1 MLRSQ
6 RPSIAGSLAPFLFV
20 LRLRACGHRKPFHTT
35 EDIMKKP
42 TLASCILAAASFLA
56 LLGCTQ
62 PTLAARLVDVSIVNR
77 STGERLTPWRHEGKL
92 YVTGTPGERYTIEL
106 RSRQGERVLT
116 VLSVDGV
123 NVLTGQTA
131 ATLQSGYVID
141 GWQSYAINGWRKS
154 MDDVAQFVF
163 TALPDSYAARTGRP
177 GNVGVIGVA
186 VYRERAVPSQP
197 IASAPQP
204 SSPWRAES
212 RAQASDESA
221 PAPMAKKAE
230 NEASRDR
237 AAAAGAIGEQRGEQR
252 AERRADRQ
260 ESLADTESKAM
271 KLGTGHGQREHSPTR
286 YTEFVRQ
293 SDTPDEIVTIYYDSR
308 ANLIARGIIRSPRL
322 ASPSPFPGDNGFVP
336 DPRG

>member
-1 MLRSQ
+1 
-6 RPSIAGSLAPFLFV
+6 
-20 LRLRACGHRKPFHTT
+20 
-35 EDIMKKP
+35 MKKP
-42 TLASCILAAASFLA
+42 TLASCILGTASFLA

-77 STGERLTPWRHEGKL
+77 STGERLKPWRHEGKL
-92 YVTGTPGERYTIEL
+92 YVAGTPGERYAIEL
-106 RSRQGERVLT
+106 KSRQGERVLT

-131 ATLQSGYVID
+131 APLQSGYVID

-186 VYRERAVPSQP
+186 VYREKAVPPQP
-197 IASAPQP
+197 ITLAPQP
-204 SSPWRAES
+204 ASPWRNEA
-212 RAQASDESA
+212 RTQAGDESA
-221 PAPMAKKAE
+221 PATMAKKAE
-230 NEASRDR
+230 GKASGEQS
-237 AAAAGAIGEQRGEQR
+237 AATGAVGEQRGEQP

-260 ESLADTESKAM
+260 ESLVAGESKAM

-322 ASPSPFPGDNGFVP
+322 AEPSPFPGSSGFVP

>member
-1 MLRSQ
+1 
-6 RPSIAGSLAPFLFV
+6 
-20 LRLRACGHRKPFHTT
+20 
-35 EDIMKKP
+35 MKNP
-42 TLASCILAAASFLA
+42 ALASCILGTASFLA

-92 YVTGTPGERYTIEL
+92 YVAGTPGERYAIEL
-106 RSRQGERVLT
+106 KSRQGERVLT

-131 ATLQSGYVID
+131 ATLQAGYVID

-163 TALPDSYAARTGRP
+163 TALPDSYAARTGRA
-177 GNVGVIGVA
+177 GHVGVIGVA
-186 VYRERAVPSQP
+186 VYREKAVPSQP
-197 IASAPQP
+197 IALAPQP
-204 SSPWRAES
+204 ASPWRGES
-212 RAQASDESA
+212 RAQAGDESA

-230 NEASRDR
+230 NEASSDR
-237 AAAAGAIGEQRGEQR
+237 SAATGAVGEQRG
-252 AERRADRQ
+252 DRQ
-260 ESLADTESKAM
+260 ESLADGESKAM
-271 KLGTGHGQREHSPTR
+271 RLGTGHGQREHSPTR
-286 YTEFVRQ
+286 YTEFVRR
-293 SDTPDEIVTIYYDSR
+293 SDAPDEIVTIYYDSR

-322 ASPSPFPGDNGFVP
+322 AEPSPFPGNSGFVP

>member
-1 MLRSQ
+1 
-6 RPSIAGSLAPFLFV
+6 
-20 LRLRACGHRKPFHTT
+20 
-35 EDIMKKP
+35 MKTP
-42 TLASCILAAASFLA
+42 TLASCILATASFLA
-56 LLGCTQ
+56 LVGCAQ
-62 PTLAARLVDVSIVNR
+62 PTQAARLVDVSVVNR
-77 STGERLTPWRHEGKL
+77 STGERLTPVRHEGRL
-92 YVTGTPGERYTIEL
+92 YVAGTPGDRYAIEL
-106 RSRQGERVLT
+106 KSRRGERVLT

-141 GWQSYAINGWRKS
+141 GWQSYAVSGWRKS

-186 VYRERAVPSQP
+186 VYRERAVPQP
-197 IASAPQP
+197 LVVAPQSP
-204 SSPWRAES
+204 SPWRDEL
-212 RAQASDESA
+212 RAQADDA
-221 PAPMAKKAE
+221 PAASGLAKKAE
-230 NEASRDR
+230 NEASRDQS
-237 AAAAGAIGEQRGEQR
+237 AEMGAAGERQ
-252 AERRADRQ
+252 AERRSSRTD
-260 ESLADTESKAM
+260 SESKSM

-322 ASPSPFPGDNGFVP
+322 AEPSPFPGSSGFVP

>member
-1 MLRSQ
+1 VIHRIFGHAPVSTTVDRRHINPVSEVLPFTGLRTSQ
-6 RPSIAGSLAPFLFV
+6 S
-20 LRLRACGHRKPFHTT
+20 TT

-42 TLASCILAAASFLA
+42 TLASCILGAASFLA
-56 LLGCTQ
+56 LLGCAQ
-62 PTLAARLVDVSIVNR
+62 PTSAARLVVNR

-92 YVTGTPGERYTIEL
+92 YVAGTPGERYAIEL
-106 RSRQGERVLT
+106 KSRRGERVLT

-163 TALPDSYAARTGRP
+163 TAQPDSYAARTGRP
-177 GNVGVIGVA
+177 GNVGVIGLA
-186 VYRERAVPSQP
+186 VYRERVVPAQP
-197 IASAPQP
+197 MSLAP
-204 SSPWRAES
+204 SPWLGES

-221 PAPMAKKAE
+221 PAGMAKKAE
-230 NEASRDR
+230 NQASRDR
-237 AAAAGAIGEQRGEQR
+237 PAAAGAVGEPLAEQR
-252 AERRADRQ
+252 AARRADRQ
-260 ESLADTESKAM
+260 ESLADSESKVM

-286 YTEFVRQ
+286 YTEFMRQ

-308 ANLIARGIIRSPRL
+308 ANLIARGIIRSPRF
-322 ASPSPFPGDNGFVP
+322 AEPSPFPGSSGFVP

>member
-1 MLRSQ
+1 
-6 RPSIAGSLAPFLFV
+6 
-20 LRLRACGHRKPFHTT
+20 
-35 EDIMKKP
+35 MKNP
-42 TLASCILAAASFLA
+42 TLASSILATASFLA

-62 PTLAARLVDVSIVNR
+62 PTLAARLVDVSVVNR
-77 STGERLTPWRHEGKL
+77 STGERLTPVRHDGKL
-92 YVTGTPGERYTIEL
+92 YVAGTPGDRYAIEL
-106 RSRQGERVLT
+106 KSRRGERVLT

-186 VYRERAVPSQP
+186 VYRERAVPP
-197 IASAPQP
+197 PAALAPQSP
-204 SSPWRAES
+204 SPWRDEM
-212 RAQASDESA
+212 RAQADEA
-221 PAPMAKKAE
+221 PTASGLAKKAE
-230 NEASRDR
+230 NAASRDQS
-237 AAAAGAIGEQRGEQR
+237 AEVDAIGERQADRR
-252 AERRADRQ
+252 SSRADS
-260 ESLADTESKAM
+260 EAKSM

-286 YTEFVRQ
+286 YTEFVRH

-322 ASPSPFPGDNGFVP
+322 AEPSPFPGSSGFVP

>member
-1 MLRSQ
+1 
-6 RPSIAGSLAPFLFV
+6 
-20 LRLRACGHRKPFHTT
+20 
-35 EDIMKKP
+35 MKTP
-42 TLASCILAAASFLA
+42 TLASCILGTASFLA

-92 YVTGTPGERYTIEL
+92 YVAGTPGERYAIEL
-106 RSRQGERVLT
+106 KSRQGERVLT

-197 IASAPQP
+197 MTLAP
-204 SSPWRAES
+204 SPWLGES
-212 RAQASDESA
+212 RAQASDEAVASGLA
-221 PAPMAKKAE
+221 QKAE
-230 NEASRDR
+230 NESSRDR
-237 AAAAGAIGEQRGEQR
+237 PAAAGALGGQRGEQRGEQR

-260 ESLADTESKAM
+260 ESLADSESKSM

-308 ANLIARGIIRSPRL
+308 ANLIARGIIRSPRF
-322 ASPSPFPGDNGFVP
+322 AAPSPFPGNSGFVP